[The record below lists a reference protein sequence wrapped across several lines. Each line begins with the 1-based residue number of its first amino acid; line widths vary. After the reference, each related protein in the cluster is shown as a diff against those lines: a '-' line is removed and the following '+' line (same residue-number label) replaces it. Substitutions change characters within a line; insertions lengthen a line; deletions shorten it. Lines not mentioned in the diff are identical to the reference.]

1 MVGLG
6 ARETTVRPRPARG
19 PTWPAPPTTRTVS
32 SGAAGRTGAPARP
45 AVRSA
50 PRRRPGPAPTR
61 RPSTTRTVRGPRPSP
76 PPARGA
82 AATQSPPR
90 ERSSHQTTPATIRV
104 LTADSESESALHYDR
119 FKITG
124 TRPSQSRLRTGVRLS
139 WSLSISRL
147 RIILLVLTTMLKV
160 KAGDLNN
167 VLLTLC

>member
-1 MVGLG
+1 MVGPG

-19 PTWPAPPTTRTVS
+19 PTWPAPPTTRTAS
-32 SGAAGRTGAPARP
+32 SRAAGRTGAPARP

-90 ERSSHQTTPATIRV
+90 ERSSHQTTPAAIRV
-104 LTADSESESALHYDR
+104 LTAESESALHYDR

-124 TRPSQSRLRTGVRLS
+124 TRPSQSRLRTEVRLS